1 MNHAIS
7 IRPSKDIRTNYA
19 QISALTRENPVAIT
33 VNGKEDTV
41 LLSHEDFTEQQNYI
55 SELEAKLAV
64 YAHLAQAMDE
74 ADGLEY
80 EAEDGPYG
88 LSVLSVNGESA
99 IYETDGAYWSFYVN
113 GDYCNYGISEQPV
126 MDGDTFQIIYTKA

>member
-1 MNHAIS
+1 MKNSKKVIALVVLVLVAALMGLAYVKFAAKPVAGTKTIS
-7 IRPSKDIRTNYA
+7 IEVINSA
-19 QISALTRENPVAIT
+19 QESVT
-33 VNGKEDTV
+33 
-41 LLSHEDFTEQQNYI
+41 Y
-55 SELEAKLAV
+55 ELNTDAE
-64 YAHLAQAMDE
+64 YLAQAMDE

-99 IYETDGAYWSFYVN
+99 IYETDGAYWGFYVN
-113 GDYCNYGISEQPV
+113 GGYCNYGISEQPV